1 MNYNIFCNAIDFQ
14 RCCLRCVLNE
24 LLQGFVNV
32 NGYDSDFQDK
42 DTNKWA
48 PCSPDTP
55 GSVEM
60 TWTEISPEDL
70 MYPKATMVSRPQSYT
85 AYCA

>member
-1 MNYNIFCNAIDFQ
+1 MNFKNG
-14 RCCLRCVLNE
+14 

-32 NGYDSDFQDK
+32 NRYDSDFQDK

-70 MYPKATMVSRPQSYT
+70 MEPKATMVSRAQNYKGN
-85 AYCA
+85 CA

>member
-1 MNYNIFCNAIDFQ
+1 MNFKNG
-14 RCCLRCVLNE
+14 
-24 LLQGFVNV
+24 LLQVFVNV
-32 NGYDSDFQDK
+32 NRYDSDFQDK

-60 TWTEISPEDL
+60 TWAELSPEDL
-70 MYPKATMVSRPQSYT
+70 MEPKSTLVRRLRATKLKGTVHNANLLLNQR
-85 AYCA
+85 